1 MSTYKITR
9 QVRDHWKK
17 HRQGIYA
24 TPRAWVLKGMNLVYA
39 FEAVA
44 AASNNESWHL
54 FMDDQAFMLAGM
66 AVEVHLKSI
75 LVNEPTVRAVVTSD
89 VAVSDAD
96 NKLRKTFYSH
106 DLGALSEAGKVLFTD
121 SEKKI
126 AAALSQYINWRGR
139 YVMPTEKSLDNL
151 IPVILPDGLVGQA
164 HRVLIDDARAL
175 IKCVIDEVNARLFAG
190 GMEQNTSSNTNNPI
204 RYPAYPPTGRLNN
217 PSKS

>member
-17 HRQGIYA
+17 HWQGIYA

-44 AASNNESWHL
+44 ASSNNESWHL
-54 FMDDQAFMLAGM
+54 SMDDQAFMLAGM
-66 AVEVHLKSI
+66 AIEAQLKAI
-75 LVNEPTVRAVVTSD
+75 LVNEPTVRAVVTAE
-89 VAVSDAD
+89 VTNNPAD
-96 NKLRKTFYSH
+96 KKLCKTFYQH
-106 DLGALSEAGKVLFTD
+106 DLLALADAANVSFTAP
-121 SEKKI
+121 EKRI

-139 YVMPTEKSLDNL
+139 YVLPTEKSLDNL

-164 HRVLIDDARAL
+164 HRILVDDARAL

-190 GMEQNTSSNTNNPI
+190 GMEQNTSSNTNNLI
-204 RYPAYPPTGRLNN
+204 RYPKYPPPNRPT
-217 PSKS
+217 K